1 MAKDPRFD
9 PRKVQKDVANKRQK
23 LENIERNSIDTDH
36 VLNNSITSEKL
47 ANGAVTPDKISTD
60 WPVFAGTFASYTTN
74 KTNYSPALVPT
85 FNIGF
90 SVDASASTITIQQAG
105 YYYVY
110 AHQLV
115 NTTGGVYLHI
125 RKDTNTIVH
134 AYSDNDHTYDLV
146 VSALIQCS
154 VGTIINFYYTGTTT
168 YSWGG
173 AHSSVSCHF
182 VRP

>member
-1 MAKDPRFD
+1 MAKKDPRFD
-9 PRKVQKDVANKRQK
+9 QEYQKNNQQKRESTNQIQGK
-23 LENIERNSIDTDH
+23 EIGNTTILTEH
-36 VLNNSITSEKL
+36 L